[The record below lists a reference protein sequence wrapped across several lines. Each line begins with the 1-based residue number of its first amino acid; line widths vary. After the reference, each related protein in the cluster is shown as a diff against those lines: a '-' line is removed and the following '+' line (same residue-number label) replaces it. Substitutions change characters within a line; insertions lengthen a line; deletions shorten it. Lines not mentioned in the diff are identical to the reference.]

1 MSKNVER
8 DEFLICTNDTV
19 IEKGIPTLAKAL
31 EEAEVFNKTFI
42 GLPVYICKVTADA
55 SRV

>member
-1 MSKNVER
+1 MNKNNEH
-8 DEFLICTNDTV
+8 DEFLVCTNDAV

-31 EEAEVFNKTFI
+31 EEAEVFNKAFI
-42 GLPVYICKVTADA
+42 GLPVYICKVIVDA